1 MYTPA
6 ITLRAIEE
14 SDRAWLPDFL
24 RERWGSQEMVIRGE
38 VFYPAE
44 LPGFAAFDEDGDCC
58 GLITMHILGND
69 CEIISLDSLEE
80 HVGVG
85 SALLKAA
92 ERSATAHGC
101 TRLHLV
107 TTNDNLNALRFYQK
121 RGYYLCALRP
131 GAIEES
137 RKLKPQIP
145 HIGEFGIPIRD
156 EIELEKK
163 ID

>member
-14 SDRAWLPDFL
+14 SDRIWLSDFL
-24 RERWGSQEMVIRGE
+24 RDRWGSQEMVVRGE

-58 GLITMHILGND
+58 GLITVHILGND
-69 CEIISLDSLEE
+69 CEILS
-80 HVGVG
+80 
-85 SALLKAA
+85 AA
-92 ERSATAHGC
+92 ERSASAHGC

-131 GAIEES
+131 SAIEES